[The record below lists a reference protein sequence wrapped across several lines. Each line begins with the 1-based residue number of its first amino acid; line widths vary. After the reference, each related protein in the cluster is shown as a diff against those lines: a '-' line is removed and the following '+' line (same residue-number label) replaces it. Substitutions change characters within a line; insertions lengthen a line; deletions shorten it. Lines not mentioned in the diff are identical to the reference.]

1 MENFENS
8 PLVRTDFSD
17 DAAWRLLVQAATA
30 ESPDGFRAYLKI
42 VDDRRFADRSAAD
55 LIEMGEGWDR
65 AAVLFV
71 ADAKALSD
79 PEQPIL
85 CVDLVDQ
92 PGRSFRCIPSELWG
106 VDNNLNLANMDF
118 NEFATALDEQG
129 VHRGFA

>member
-1 MENFENS
+1 MDDFENS

-17 DAAWRLLVQAATA
+17 DAAWRSLIHAATA
-30 ESPDGFRAYLKI
+30 ESPEGLRAYLKI
-42 VDDRRFADRSAAD
+42 VDDRGFDGCSPAD
-55 LIEMGEGWDR
+55 LIERGGGWDQ
-65 AAVLFV
+65 AAVMFV

-85 CVDLVDQ
+85 CVDLIDQ

-106 VDNNLNLANMDF
+106 VDNNLSLANMDF
-118 NEFATALDEQG
+118 DEFATSVDANG